1 MKNQKNN
8 IIKNKKGKIKL
19 KINKEQNDNAN
30 NANTLSPMQ
39 NILNSEYNSL
49 LEKEYYTIN
58 GNKDMMTIKIYLSN
72 YFRYGY
78 KINKEEGKQ
87 SLFNSD
93 LYIDYLQGQLL
104 SYFIKTNNLSSDS
117 ENEKRKPSQTS
128 LKSLIDEKI
137 IIKSGDS

>member
-1 MKNQKNN
+1 M
-8 IIKNKKGKIKL
+8 
-19 KINKEQNDNAN
+19 
-30 NANTLSPMQ
+30 
-39 NILNSEYNSL
+39 